1 MRTRKK
7 EGGRRINEEG
17 EDDRLLK
24 ADAVN
29 EGDSE
34 RDRAILGGVVGLRE
48 LVMAATF
55 VWFVWRRFRIRA
67 VGFFPEAQGEDKTTA
82 GCLRLR
88 NRLTVDGRVRGR
100 AGMPQVDYERDGVP
114 ARRSPAGWGGV

>member
-1 MRTRKK
+1 MRRRKK

-34 RDRAILGGVVGLRE
+34 RDRAILGGVVELRE
-48 LVMAATF
+48 L
-55 VWFVWRRFRIRA
+55 
-67 VGFFPEAQGEDKTTA
+67 
-82 GCLRLR
+82 RL
-88 NRLTVDGRVRGR
+88 VRV
-100 AGMPQVDYERDGVP
+100 EEI
-114 ARRSPAGWGGV
+114 

>member
-1 MRTRKK
+1 MRRRKK

-34 RDRAILGGVVGLRE
+34 RDRAILGGVVELRE
-48 LVMAATF
+48 LVMAAF
-55 VWFVWRRFRIRA
+55 GSCGGDLEFGRL
-67 VGFFPEAQGEDKTTA
+67 GFSQKHKART
-82 GCLRLR
+82 R
-88 NRLTVDGRVRGR
+88 
-100 AGMPQVDYERDGVP
+100 PQLGAYVYAID
-114 ARRSPAGWGGV
+114 

>member
-34 RDRAILGGVVGLRE
+34 RDRAILGGVVELRE
-48 LVMAATF
+48 LVMAAF
-55 VWFVWRRFRIRA
+55 GSCGGDLEFGRL
-67 VGFFPEAQGEDKTTA
+67 GFPEAQGEDKTTA